1 MLVDA
6 LLVPLVA
13 GQVLPLPGLVLLL
26 AACPHRLLREG
37 GHGGRF
43 TERPG
48 GLKVRVVA
56 ARWPPRVCNGGVWV
70 GGGGGGGMSFQLDQP
85 SSSCYGCCGV
95 SWLLHIGV
103 S

>member
-70 GGGGGGGMSFQLDQP
+70 DLFGAFVLDDMAFVFDER
-85 SSSCYGCCGV
+85 S
-95 SWLLHIGV
+95 IDIFTF
-103 S
+103 